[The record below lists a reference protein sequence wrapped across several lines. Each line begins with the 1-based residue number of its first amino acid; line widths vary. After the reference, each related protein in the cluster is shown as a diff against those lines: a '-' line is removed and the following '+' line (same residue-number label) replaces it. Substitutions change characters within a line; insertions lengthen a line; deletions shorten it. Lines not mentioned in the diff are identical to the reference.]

1 MHSLG
6 HTPSFRGPGG
16 QPLPNSIAEIS
27 WLPLGGVDQWVMI
40 RGESIINPPLILLHG
55 GPGFSETAMFRHF
68 NAALEKTFTVVY
80 WDQRGAGKSR
90 RPDLAPSSLTV
101 EQFISDLDQL
111 VDAVGARLGNSK
123 VTLFGHSWGSALGVL
138 YTARFP
144 RKVATYVGSGQ
155 IGDWKRAE
163 ALSYTYALETAQ
175 RRRHRRALAALRRI
189 GPPPYDAKSVFTER
203 TWLQILDGQLGPRA
217 VLTMGR
223 MIFGAKES
231 SIFELPA
238 TMRAFRSTFDVM
250 WPEVYKLNL
259 LELAPVLQVPVF
271 FFLGRRDHFVPGEA
285 SVAYI
290 DALSAP
296 SKKLVW
302 FEESGHEPFMDE
314 PERFNAAIV
323 ELVRPVV
330 AP

>member
-1 MHSLG
+1 MHGLG
-6 HTPSFRGPGG
+6 QTPVFRGPGG
-16 QPLPNSIAEIS
+16 QPLAGSIAEIS
-27 WLPLGGVDQWVMI
+27 WLPLGGIDQWVMI
-40 RGESIINPPLILLHG
+40 RGESILNPPLILLHG
-55 GPGFSETAMFRHF
+55 GPGFSETGMFRHF
-68 NAALEKTFTVVY
+68 NAALEKSFTVVY

-90 RPDLAPSSLTV
+90 RPDLPASSLTV
-101 EQFISDLDQL
+101 EQLIDDLDQL
-111 VDAVGARLGNSK
+111 VEAVRARLGKSK

-144 RKVATYVGSGQ
+144 GKVAAYVGSGQ

-163 ALSYTYALETAQ
+163 ALSYAYALDTAQ
-175 RRRHRRALAALRRI
+175 RRRNRRALAALRRI
-189 GPPPYDAKSVFTER
+189 GPPPYDGKSVFTQR

-217 VLTMGR
+217 LWTMGR
-223 MIFGAKES
+223 MLLGAKES

-259 LELAPVLQVPVF
+259 LELAPILHVPLF
-271 FFLGRRDHFVPGEA
+271 FFLGRRDHFVPAEA
-285 SVAYI
+285 SVAYV
-290 DALSAP
+290 DALTAP

-314 PERFNAAIV
+314 PGRFNAAMV